1 MDGSRLKERRKK
13 KNLTAQQLA
22 DMVRVSRVTVSR
34 WESNVYETDDAT
46 VRKLADVLDTSIAYL
61 MGESANPSPI
71 REISFG
77 DSGTSTSA
85 AVVQKNKNDKEM
97 EGPNYKTKS
106 ADDLDEIIR
115 EMGAAEPEIIIRF
128 RNMRLK
134 WHELSD
140 AQKKDVIEG
149 MNYVLGRIPDDGT
162 IFKKVGKKGRI

>member
-1 MDGSRLKERRKK
+1 
-13 KNLTAQQLA
+13 
-22 DMVRVSRVTVSR
+22 
-34 WESNVYETDDAT
+34 
-46 VRKLADVLDTSIAYL
+46 
-61 MGESANPSPI
+61 
-71 REISFG
+71 
-77 DSGTSTSA
+77 
-85 AVVQKNKNDKEM
+85 M